1 MLEFYLYMFIYMFKV
16 SVWLMHVSCTL
27 LFIVHYWVTTKHIL
41 IPDSSVSFFLPLLL
55 LWRGRAIKVGS
66 GRVRQGMWAC
76 RESARGSSAPW
87 EKKLRGI
94 LEGRKGKK
102 EEKIRREARARHD
115 QLCAHRSRS
124 DPSAPETRARADMK
138 RPCEDTTSDSDM
150 DETIDVGSENNYPA

>member
-102 EEKIRREARARHD
+102 EEKNPQRGARAPRPAVRTP
-115 QLCAHRSRS
+115 LALRSLSPRNSRSRRHEAALWGHHIRQRHGR
-124 DPSAPETRARADMK
+124 DHRR
-138 RPCEDTTSDSDM
+138 
-150 DETIDVGSENNYPA
+150 G